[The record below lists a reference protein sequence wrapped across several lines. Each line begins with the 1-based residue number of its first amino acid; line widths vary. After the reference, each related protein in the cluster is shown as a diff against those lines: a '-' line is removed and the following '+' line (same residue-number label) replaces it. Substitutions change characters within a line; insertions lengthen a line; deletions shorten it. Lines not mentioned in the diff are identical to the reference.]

1 MYRNIINEFANWY
14 EEQHRRILYVK
25 GAKGVGKTW
34 TVQDFATAFF
44 KKQCYI
50 DLSTDEACLEAIN
63 GASNL
68 DLLLEQR
75 FSTDNFTDAI
85 LIFDEVQHAKDCAE
99 FFYSYAKSHRDYTIC
114 IIASS
119 MEFTEYEYNHPDVFN
134 ILRMRP
140 MSFEEYM
147 IASKAHPL
155 LQAIAEHKSK
165 PLSNLEVGSI
175 TSMFREYL
183 LVGGMPGI
191 VNSYLKD
198 RNISKIRPMQEAMI
212 EEYIQ
217 LMKASFSSAMY
228 QRCKRVFRSIPE
240 QLARENKKFMYKS
253 VDSNARSREYAEA
266 AQALCNLGIAR
277 KLPRL
282 LDGGLPL
289 ENHVDH
295 KSFELFF
302 IDHGLLRAAYGLP
315 MNDEIDVNDILDE
328 KLGAVAEQFIFQE
341 LSSKIPY
348 LYYWVSGATARV
360 PFVYEG
366 ENAPIPVDIR
376 FIQNTKA
383 QNIKTFRAKN
393 ENTEIGVKISF
404 NQVSLEGNTLNIPA
418 YGLWNM

>member
-1 MYRNIINEFANWY
+1 MYRNIINDFAGWY
-14 EEQHRRILYVK
+14 EEKRRRILYVK

-34 TVQDFATAFF
+34 AIKDFATAFF
-44 KKQCYI
+44 KHQYYI
-50 DLSTDEACLEAIN
+50 NVAEDTGCQDALS

-75 FSTDNFTDAI
+75 FSAPDFSDAI
-85 LIFDEVQHAKDCAE
+85 LIFDEVQCIPDCAQ
-99 FFYSYAKSHRDYTIC
+99 FFYSFRKGHPDYTIC
-114 IIASS
+114 LIADS
-119 MEFTEYEYNHPDVFN
+119 MEFTEYEYSHPDVFS
-134 ILRMRP
+134 IFRMRP
-140 MSFEEYM
+140 MTFEEYM
-147 IASKAHPL
+147 IASKAHPFL
-155 LQAIAEHKSK
+155 DAISKHKDA
-165 PLSNLEVGSI
+165 PLTNLEIGAIS
-175 TSMFREYL
+175 SMLREYL

-191 VNSYLKD
+191 VHTYLKNRD
-198 RNISKIRPMQEAMI
+198 LSLVRPMQEAML

-217 LMKASFSSAMY
+217 LMKRTYSSALY
-228 QRCKRVFRSIPE
+228 QRCKRIFRSIPE
-240 QLARENKKFMYKS
+240 QLARENKKFMYKA

-282 LDGGLPL
+282 QTAVLPL
-289 ENHVDH
+289 EEHVDY
-295 KSFELFF
+295 KSFELFL

-315 MNDEIDVNDILDE
+315 INEDLDLNDILQE

-366 ENAPIPVDIR
+366 ENAPVPVDVR
-376 FIQNTKA
+376 FVPNSKA
-383 QNIKTFRAKN
+383 QNIKTFRSKN
-393 ENTEIGVKISF
+393 PNTEIAVKVSF
-404 NQVSLEGNTLNIPA
+404 NQVALEGNTLNIPA